1 MAAILSH
8 VGKQRVHDRIGRRV
22 DQRPTFPP
30 EGHEVRVLELAQVE
44 RQRRRR
50 EREPLADLPR
60 RKPVG
65 SGLHKQPE
73 YIQTRL
79 MTERDKG
86 GYGFLLFHISNM
98 MEMYGRSRPRN

>member
-1 MAAILSH
+1 M
-8 VGKQRVHDRIGRRV
+8 
-22 DQRPTFPP
+22 F
-30 EGHEVRVLELAQVE
+30 ELVQVK
-44 RQRRRR
+44 RQRCGW
-50 EREPLADLPR
+50 EPQPFADLPR

-86 GYGFLLFHISNM
+86 GDGFLLFHTSNI
-98 MEMYGRSRPRN
+98 MEIYGRSRPYSTAQKSKKHTPRGNE

>member
-1 MAAILSH
+1 M
-8 VGKQRVHDRIGRRV
+8 
-22 DQRPTFPP
+22 
-30 EGHEVRVLELAQVE
+30 LELAQVE

-50 EREPLADLPR
+50 EPQPLADLPR

-86 GYGFLLFHISNM
+86 GYGLLFFHYSNI
-98 MEMYGRSRPRN
+98 MEI